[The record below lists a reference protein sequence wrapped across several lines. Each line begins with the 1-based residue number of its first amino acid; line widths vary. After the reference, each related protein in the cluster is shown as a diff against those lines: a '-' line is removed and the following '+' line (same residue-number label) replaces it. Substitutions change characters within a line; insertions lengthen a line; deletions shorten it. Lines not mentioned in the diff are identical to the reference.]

1 VTTYPDINIRK
12 TRPGEGNPHKTDQ
25 FVTTEDFEYWH
36 PLVGRRVV
44 PAGFVTDG
52 LSVPQVFWPLVPP
65 HGIGFAAAVVH
76 DDCYINQVGVL
87 PNGGL
92 FSEARRVAD
101 YLFFDNLL
109 LLGMPR
115 WEARL
120 AYFMVSRF
128 GQRAFRRYQVQV
140 DVWQLATDKRVD

>member
-1 VTTYPDINIRK
+1 MTQWPQINIRK
-12 TRPGEGNPHKTDQ
+12 TRPGEGNPRKTDQ
-25 FVTTEDFEYWH
+25 FITTEDFAYFH

-65 HGIGFAAAVVH
+65 HGIGFPAAVVH
-76 DDCYINQVGVL
+76 DDCYINQVGVIG
-87 PNGGL
+87 NGS
-92 FSEARRVAD
+92 FFNEARRMAD
-101 YLFFDNLL
+101 SAFYEHLI

-128 GQRAFRRYQVQV
+128 GERAFRRYRKPV
-140 DVWQLATDKRVD
+140 DVWESKD

>member
-1 VTTYPDINIRK
+1 MTQWPDIVIRK
-12 TRPGEGNPHKTDQ
+12 PRPGEGNPSKTDQ
-25 FVTTEDFEYWH
+25 FITTEDFQYWH

-52 LSVPQVFWPLVPP
+52 LSVPQVLWPLMPP
-65 HGIGFAAAVVH
+65 HGIGFAAAVAH

-87 PNGGL
+87 PGGS
-92 FSEARRVAD
+92 FFHEARRMAD
-101 YLFFDNLL
+101 CAFYENLL

-115 WEARL
+115 WEAQL

-128 GQRAFRRYQVQV
+128 GAKAWRRYQKPV
-140 DVWQLATDKRVD
+140 DVWDVT